1 MGRDEISMIELLPL
15 TQLQLSFWKMPI
27 TITIIVLAIFIKCF
41 FGVISG
47 IE

>member
-1 MGRDEISMIELLPL
+1 MGELEF
-15 TQLQLSFWKMPI
+15 FWKMP
-27 TITIIVLAIFIKCF
+27 ITIIVLAIFVKCF